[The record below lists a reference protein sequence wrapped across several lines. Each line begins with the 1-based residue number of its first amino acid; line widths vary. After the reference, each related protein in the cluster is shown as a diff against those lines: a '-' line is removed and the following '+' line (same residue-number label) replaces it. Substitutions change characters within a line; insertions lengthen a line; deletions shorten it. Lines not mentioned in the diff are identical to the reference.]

1 VVKILIIGE
10 LNVDLVLQNPLSFP
24 ALGRETLVED
34 VSLTLGSASAIC
46 AAALT
51 KLGDQVTFTGKVGCD
66 AWGDLCLTRILA
78 LGIDASAVICD
89 ESLKTGITVSITSAK
104 DRALVTYLG
113 SIAAL
118 EAGEI
123 SDNTLAAHRHL
134 HVSSFFLQRR
144 LRPGLRSLLARAHR
158 HGLTTSLDPGF
169 DPEERW
175 GPDLIDVLAEVD
187 VFLPNETEL
196 AGISRHA
203 DRSAAL
209 HSLSNGR
216 TIIIAK
222 LGANGCMAIHNGK
235 VLSVPAFRVEP
246 VDTTGAG
253 DTFNGGFLHAWLD
266 GQALV
271 DAMTFGAACG
281 ALSTLGLGG
290 TAHQPT
296 ADEVRTFIARQP
308 KCRDSAMG
316 VSR

>member
-1 VVKILIIGE
+1 VKILIIGE

-24 ALGRETLVED
+24 APGHETLVED

-46 AAALT
+46 AVALT
-51 KLGDQVTFTGKVGCD
+51 KLGDQVTFVGKVGCD
-66 AWGDLCLTRILA
+66 AWGEFCLTTIRAI
-78 LGIDASAVICD
+78 GIDASAVICD
-89 ESLKTGITVSITSAK
+89 EALKTGITVSITSAK

-113 SIAAL
+113 SIASL

-123 SDNTLAAHRHL
+123 SDNTLAAHPHL

-144 LRPGLRSLLARAHR
+144 LRPGLKSLLARAHQ

-175 GPDLIDVLAEVD
+175 GPDLIDVLYEVD
-187 VFLPNETEL
+187 IFLPNETEL
-196 AGISRHA
+196 AGISGMA

-209 HSLSNGR
+209 HSLDNGR
-216 TIIIAK
+216 TMIIAK
-222 LGANGCMAIHNGK
+222 LGADGCMAIRRGEI
-235 VLSVPAFRVEP
+235 LSVPAFRVEP

-253 DTFNGGFLHAWLD
+253 DTFNAGFLHAWLG

-271 DAMTFGAACG
+271 DAMTFGAAIG

-290 TAHQPT
+290 TANQPT
-296 ADEVRTFIARQP
+296 VDEVQAFIARQA
-308 KCRDSAMG
+308 KYRDSAMG
-316 VSR
+316 VSL